1 VRRVVDKLLH
11 TPTVQVKR
19 LAEGPDGS
27 SYAHALRE
35 LFELDPQ
42 TPAAVAVQRHGDV
55 LAALEAP
62 VQSVARHQDG
72 GTRPGP
78 SAQPENPAR
87 TPGLIP
93 PGDRR

>member
-1 VRRVVDKLLH
+1 MRRVVDKLLH

-62 VQSVARHQDG
+62 VQSRPRQDG
-72 GTRPGP
+72 GTDRA
-78 SAQPENPAR
+78 SAQPEH
-87 TPGLIP
+87 LLV
-93 PGDRR
+93 RRSVPREERR